1 MSAFKPILIIVWSLL
16 LCGNLFSLDTLSAGY
31 FPLNVGN
38 VFYFKVENKNPG
50 GTIVSYSES
59 RIERLQIYNGKT
71 YYYCTN
77 FLGLG
82 NANDNANYYL
92 RYDSLT
98 GNLVRYDSYFSS
110 CNNEVILYK
119 LSANVGDTIGTQ
131 CAGNVNMYCTRIAD
145 TLVLGNTVNFKK
157 FGYYYYNNGYQTIKE
172 VIFAKTLGVFFART
186 NATTIHSFQDRK
198 VFLKGARIN
207 GVIYGDTLLGLSN
220 VSGEIPK
227 YYELSQ
233 NYPNP
238 FNPGTN
244 IGFRI
249 AEFGLVNLTV
259 YDVLGREIQM
269 LVKQELKP
277 GTYEVDFNGS
287 NLPSGVYYYKL
298 EFSQAGS
305 SISSFTE
312 SRKMVLT
319 K

>member
-1 MSAFKPILIIVWSLL
+1 MNSLKL
-16 LCGNLFSLDTLSAGY
+16 TFLFALALFFCENVFSLDTASARY

-38 VFYFKVENKNPG
+38 AFYFKVENKNPG
-50 GTIVSYSES
+50 GTIVSYSVS

-119 LSANVGDTIGTQ
+119 LSASVGDTIGTL
-131 CAGNVNMYCTRIAD
+131 CAGNVNMECTRIAD
-145 TLVLGNTVNFKK
+145 TLIFGNNVNFKK

-172 VIFAKTLGVFFART
+172 AIFAKTKGVFFSRW
-186 NATTIHSFQDRK
+186 NVTTIHSFQDRK

-220 VSGEIPK
+220 VSNEIPK

-249 AEFGLVNLTV
+249 AEFGFVRIIVYDALGKEVQTLVN
-259 YDVLGREIQM
+259 
-269 LVKQELKP
+269 QELSA
-277 GTYEVDFNGS
+277 GTYEIEFDGS
-287 NLPSGVYYYKL
+287 ELPSGVYYYKL
-298 EFSQAGS
+298 EAGG
-305 SISSFTE
+305 FTGTK
-312 SRKMVLT
+312 RMVLI